1 MKNLYFVKEL
11 VRLIPL
17 LAALCGYSQSKG
29 DLAFTAIN
37 ADGNDDFAIVL
48 LNTIPANTVVYFTDA
63 SWDNATTSFV
73 ESGND
78 GYLQWDSGN
87 EELPPGTVIS
97 FNDINNSSLTSFG
110 VSLGSIVTSNA
121 ISLVATGETLLAYL
135 GTNKDNPTTFLTGI
149 KNASLVTN
157 ELLGTGLTA
166 GVDFLELNPF
176 TSPDGGEYTG
186 SRTNQSNYADYLSL
200 LTDKSNWTINNSNGE
215 LFLDFSKEAFCL
227 IGSASTWT
235 GNTSSVWELA
245 DNWSNGIPN
254 LNSEVSISK
263 VSNLPVV
270 TSNAFAGNIIL
281 NSGASISIDGSLK
294 TKGLLTAKSGSSVL
308 VLGTLNSS
316 LNYIRELE
324 STNWYL
330 IASPLKNQ
338 KLEDFIHK
346 NSFSSGTSTNIGL
359 APYINEDASWNYQ
372 NLNSNGTLDFGKGY
386 SVKLNDSGSLTF
398 SGEFQNTD
406 VSIPLTVGTANGFN
420 LIGNP
425 YSSFLP
431 ANSSANGSLN
441 ILSVNA
447 DQLSEQTLWFWD
459 QKNNGYTAVNQA
471 SEGKYISPT
480 QGFFVKS
487 KTEGG
492 LFSFTKAM
500 QSHQFTELFLK
511 NDSDRAAVFLSV
523 TNGDTSKTTAFYFL
537 DGATTDFDNG
547 YDSSSFKGTE
557 SSFELTSRLMR
568 HPEGTDLSIQTLP
581 KDTDANLVIPI
592 GLKSGA
598 ATLTFTGSSKN
609 LPEDISVY
617 LEDRELAVFYKLEN
631 TSPGYTI
638 TTDTAITGAG
648 RFFLHTKNNSVLST
662 SSYTAESFSM
672 YLKDKSTLVIEGLSQ
687 DPALVELS
695 NILGATILKKQ
706 FRAAYKIQ
714 IQLPLSV
721 HKGLYLVS
729 IKVGLH
735 TYTKKIYI
743 NR

>member
-17 LAALCGYSQSKG
+17 LAVLCGYSQSKG

-37 ADGNDDFAIVL
+37 VDGNDDFAIVL
-48 LNTIPANTVVYFTDA
+48 LTTIPGNTVVYFTDA
-63 SWDNATTSFV
+63 SWDSATSSFV

-110 VSLGSIVTSNA
+110 VSLGSISTSNA
-121 ISLVATGETLLAYL
+121 ISLVATGETLFAYL
-135 GTNKDNPTTFLTGI
+135 GTNKDSPTTFLTGI

-157 ELLGTGLTA
+157 ELLGTGLTV

-176 TSPDGGEYTG
+176 TSPDGGEYSG
-186 SRTNQSNYADYLSL
+186 SRSNQTNYTDYLPL
-200 LTDKSNWTINNSNGE
+200 LTNKSNWTINNSNGE

-227 IGSASTWT
+227 SNSATTWT

-245 DNWSNGIPN
+245 DNWSNGIPT
-254 LNSEVSISK
+254 LNAMVNIPK

-270 TSNAFAGNIIL
+270 TSSALAGNIVL
-281 NSGASISIDGSLK
+281 EPGASLSIDGTLK
-294 TKGLLTAKSGSSVL
+294 SKGLLTAKSGSSIWVS
-308 VLGTLNSS
+308 GTLNSS
-316 LNYIRELE
+316 LTYTRELE
-324 STNWYL
+324 SANWYL

-338 KLEDFIHK
+338 KLEDLIHK
-346 NSFSSGTSTNIGL
+346 NSFAAGTNTNIGF
-359 APYINEDASWNYQ
+359 APYNNEDASWIYQ
-372 NLNSNGTLDFGKGY
+372 NPNASGTLESGKGY
-386 SVKLNDSGSLTF
+386 SVKLDHAGPIVF
-398 SGEFQNTD
+398 SGEYQNTD
-406 VSIPLTVGTANGFN
+406 LSFPLTVGTANSFN

-425 YSSFLP
+425 YASFLP

-441 ILSVNA
+441 LLSANA

-459 QKNNGYTAVNQA
+459 QKTNGYTAVNQA
-471 SEGKYISPT
+471 SESKYISPT

-487 KTEGG
+487 KIGG
-492 LFSFTKAM
+492 GNFNFTKAM
-500 QSHQFTELFLK
+500 QSHQLTELFLK
-511 NDSDRAAVFLSV
+511 NGSDKAAVFLNVS
-523 TNGDTSKTTAFYFL
+523 NGDTSKTTVFYFL
-537 DGATTDFDNG
+537 DSATTDFENG
-547 YDSSSFKGTE
+547 YDSTSFKGTE

-568 HPEGTDLSIQTLP
+568 HPEGTDLSIQSLP
-581 KDTDANLVIPI
+581 KDSDANLIIPI
-592 GLKSGA
+592 GLKSEA

-638 TTDTAITGAG
+638 TTDTAISGAG

-662 SSYTAESFSM
+662 SAYKAESFSM
-672 YLKDKSTLVIEGLSQ
+672 YLKDKNTLVIEGLSQ
-687 DPALVELS
+687 GSAFIELS
-695 NILGATILKKQ
+695 NILGAKILKKE
-706 FRAAYKIQ
+706 FRAAAKIQ

-721 HKGLYLVS
+721 HEGLYLVS
-729 IKVGLH
+729 IKVGLN